1 MKKNKVRLTEAQ
13 LQKVINGSIKKVL
26 KEGRWLNN
34 NPMQKN
40 GRIYRPG
47 EEIENPDD
55 DFYTVDGFHY
65 YDNNW
70 QKIRDKDKNERI
82 ADMHKHNQRAE
93 KWDAPYKDGFNPNK
107 GDMLPHTRRSKEI
120 KDHER
125 GSLAKIIRFS
135 GIPAKEVYFK
145 WKRLGDDDK
154 EKILYMIAD
163 LEITLERTF
172 YPYDNSAYGEGL
184 EYLD

>member
-1 MKKNKVRLTEAQ
+1 MNKNRIRITESQLNKVIKES
-13 LQKVINGSIKKVL
+13 VKKVM

-40 GRIYRPG
+40 DRIYRPG
-47 EEIENPDD
+47 KEIENSDD
-55 DFYTVDGFHY
+55 DFYTVDGFHS

-135 GIPAKEVYFK
+135 GIPTKEVYFK
-145 WKRLGDDDK
+145 WKHLDDDDK
-154 EKILYMIAD
+154 KKILNMIAD
-163 LEITLERTF
+163 LEFTLERTF
-172 YPYDNSAYGEGL
+172 YPGNNSDYGEGL